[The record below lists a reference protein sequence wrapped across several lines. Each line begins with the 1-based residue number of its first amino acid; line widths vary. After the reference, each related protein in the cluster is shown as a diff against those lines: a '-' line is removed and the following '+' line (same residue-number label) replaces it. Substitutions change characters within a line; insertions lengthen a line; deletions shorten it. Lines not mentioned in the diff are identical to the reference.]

1 MRGAGVDVGVEAR
14 RDRTHERPSAVGD
27 PESLPIALDQSILI
41 RLEQIGQEPL
51 DEGGADWHLLR
62 PVVTDLYALAM
73 FCRNLTLLRDF
84 VQKAPL
90 PGHNTMQAR

>member
-1 MRGAGVDVGVEAR
+1 
-14 RDRTHERPSAVGD
+14 
-27 PESLPIALDQSILI
+27 
-41 RLEQIGQEPL
+41 
-51 DEGGADWHLLR
+51 
-62 PVVTDLYALAM
+62 M